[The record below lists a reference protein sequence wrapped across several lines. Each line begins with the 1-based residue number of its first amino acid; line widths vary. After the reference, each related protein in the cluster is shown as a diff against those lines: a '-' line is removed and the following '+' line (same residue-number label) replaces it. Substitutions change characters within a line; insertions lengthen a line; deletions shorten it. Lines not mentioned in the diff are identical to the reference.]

1 MARTGVKR
9 HGWIGRIFFADL
21 LAGLRLTL
29 GYMVSKTVTHH
40 YPDYEKWVPYQRHLG
55 HHFMNTN
62 EQGEVNCVACGLC
75 SVICPCDCITVIPF
89 ENEKGD
95 RRPEVFD
102 IDLARCL
109 YCGLCEDAC
118 PADAIKLGQEYEVST
133 TNRATL
139 KVHLEDL
146 IAAPRKAEDGGLVKP
161 ARLESAG
168 GQRSVLRSGPS
179 TGLDWWSRIRRPK

>member
-9 HGWIGRIFFADL
+9 HSWIGRIFFADL

-40 YPDYEKWVPYQRHLG
+40 YPDYEKWVPYQRHRG

-62 EQGEVNCVACGLC
+62 DKGEVNCVACGLC
-75 SVICPCDCITVIPF
+75 STICPCDCITVIPF

-133 TNRATL
+133 TDRSTL

-146 IAAPRKAEDGGLVKP
+146 IAAPRKAEDGGLVRP
-161 ARLESAG
+161 ARLDSAG
-168 GQRSVLRSGPS
+168 GQRSVLRPGPS
-179 TGLDWWSRIRRPK
+179 TGLDWWSRIRRHR

>member
-40 YPDYEKWVPYQRHLG
+40 YPDYEKWVPYQRHRG

-95 RRPEVFD
+95 RRPDVAF
-102 IDLARCL
+102 
-109 YCGLCEDAC
+109 Y
-118 PADAIKLGQEYEVST
+118 
-133 TNRATL
+133 
-139 KVHLEDL
+139 
-146 IAAPRKAEDGGLVKP
+146 
-161 ARLESAG
+161 RL
-168 GQRSVLRSGPS
+168 SVCYLNKK
-179 TGLDWWSRIRRPK
+179 TCF